1 MGVAVRAWIVELV
14 VGLRPWQRAALVVSL
29 CALALPLWFAVGN
42 TDRYRQGQ
50 TAVTEGFVDCEWD
63 GPCRGAW
70 RLADG
75 SLGRGRIDG
84 LDFTAEEELV
94 EDIPLF
100 GGRDWA
106 VADRGTLLRH
116 AVAQYTVAP
125 VGAALV
131 VRIARRRS
139 AYNQETTAL
148 MRRYRTT
155 TP

>member
-1 MGVAVRAWIVELV
+1 MRAWIVELV

-42 TDRYRQGQ
+42 TDRYRHGQ
-50 TAVTEGFVDCEWD
+50 PAVTEGFVDCAYD

-70 RLADG
+70 TLADG
-75 SLGRGRIDG
+75 SRGRGGIDG
-84 LDFTAEEELV
+84 LDFYAEQELV

-106 VADRGTLLRH
+106 VTDSGTLLRH
-116 AVAQYTVAP
+116 AVAQYAVAP
-125 VGAALV
+125 AGAALV
-131 VRIARRRS
+131 VWIARRRS
-139 AYNQETTAL
+139 KYNRETSEL
-148 MRRYRTT
+148 IRRYRSP

>member
-1 MGVAVRAWIVELV
+1 MAVRSWTVELV
-14 VGLRPWQRAALVVSL
+14 VGLRPWQRAALLVSL
-29 CALALPLWFAVGN
+29 CALALPLWFAAGN
-42 TDRYRQGQ
+42 TDRYRHGQ
-50 TAVTEGFVDCEWD
+50 PAVTEGFVHCEWD

-70 RLADG
+70 TLADG
-75 SLGRGRIDG
+75 SPGRGRIDG

-125 VGAALV
+125 AGAALV

-139 AYNQETTAL
+139 KYNQEMCSL
-148 MRRYRTT
+148 IRRYRST

>member
-1 MGVAVRAWIVELV
+1 MAVRSWTVELV
-14 VGLRPWQRAALVVSL
+14 VGLRPWQRAVLVVSL
-29 CALALPLWFAVGN
+29 CALALPLWFAAGN

-50 TAVTEGFVDCEWD
+50 PAVTEGFVDCEWD
-63 GPCRGAW
+63 GPCQGAW
-70 RLADG
+70 TLADG
-75 SLGRGRIDG
+75 TRGAGRIDG
-84 LDFTAEEELV
+84 LDFTAEEELI
-94 EDIPLF
+94 EDIALF

-131 VRIARRRS
+131 VWIARRRS
-139 AYNQETTAL
+139 KYNQEML
-148 MRRYRTT
+148 VLIRRYRSP

>member
-1 MGVAVRAWIVELV
+1 MRSWIIELI
-14 VGLRPWQRAALVVSL
+14 VGLWPWQRAALVVSL
-29 CALALPLWFAVGN
+29 CALALPLWFAAGN
-42 TDRYRQGQ
+42 TDRYRHGQ
-50 TAVTEGFVDCEWD
+50 TAVTEGFVDCQWD
-63 GPCRGAW
+63 GPCQGTW
-70 RLADG
+70 TLADG

-116 AVAQYTVAP
+116 ALAQYTVAP
-125 VGAALV
+125 AGAALV
-131 VRIARRRS
+131 IWIARRR
-139 AYNQETTAL
+139 ATYNQETRSL
-148 MRRYRTT
+148 IRRYRST